1 MLVNVFPAFV
11 SALLFVLFLLFAPE
25 SPRFLASK
33 GEIDEAKSI
42 LLKFKSIDRDVENE
56 VQIWSGAH
64 HKNGILN
71 GLKEDIGI
79 KNAVPLFG
87 LFMFEQLIGAV
98 SILFYLNKILTLTG
112 KFDAGA
118 DVATSLFLFDF

>member
-1 MLVNVFPAFV
+1 MLVNVFPAIV
-11 SALLFVLFLLFAPE
+11 SAILFVMCLLWVPE
-25 SPRFLASK
+25 SPRYLASK

-42 LLKFKSIDRDVENE
+42 LLTFKSIDRDVENE
-56 VQIWSGAH
+56 MQIWSGAH

-71 GLKEDIGI
+71 ALKQDIGLKY
-79 KNAVPLFG
+79 AVPLFG

-112 KFDAGA
+112 KLV
-118 DVATSLFLFDF
+118 VA